1 MVVLVV
7 GGLGQLGQS
16 IKFISSKYPEITFK
30 YVDVD
35 DMDITDEVQVQHK
48 FQEIKPQYCIN
59 AAAYTAVDKAETD
72 VEKAHAINVTGVENI
87 AKACKQNNAVL
98 LHVSTDFVFDG
109 NQTKPY
115 TENDAPNPLGVYGQ
129 TKLDG
134 ERVIPTIL
142 NSYYIVRTAWLYSQ
156 FANNFMKTMIR
167 LGKERD
173 SLSVVNDQ
181 IGTPTHAVDLAEVLI
196 KIIITDH
203 KNLKSQILN
212 LESYG
217 LYHFS
222 NEGQCSWFDFA
233 KKIFEVNNIK
243 IDLLPIPTSAYPTP
257 AKRPVYSVLDKT
269 KIKTVFGIEV
279 RKWEDSLKFY
289 AV

>member
-16 IKFISSKYPEITFK
+16 IQFIAPKYPEITFK

-35 DMDITDEVQVQHK
+35 EMDITDEVQVQHK
-48 FQEIKPQYCIN
+48 FQEIKPEYCIN

-87 AKACKQNNAVL
+87 AKACKQNNTVL

-109 NQTKPY
+109 NQTTPY

-167 LGKERD
+167 LGQERD

-181 IGTPTHAVDLAEVLI
+181 IGTPTHAVDLAEALI
-196 KIIITDH
+196 KIILFNTQH
-203 KNLKSQILN
+203 PTPNT
-212 LESYG
+212 YG
-217 LYHFS
+217 VYHFS
-222 NEGQCSWFDFA
+222 NEGECSWFDFA
-233 KKIFEVNNIK
+233 AKIFEVNKIK
-243 IDLLPIPTSAYPTP
+243 INLLPIPTSGYPTP

-269 KIKTVFGIEV
+269 KIKEVFGVEIS
-279 RKWEDSLKFY
+279 KWEDSLKFY

>member
-16 IKFISSKYPEITFK
+16 IQFIATKYPEITFK

-35 DMDITDEVQVQHK
+35 EMDITDEVQVQHK

-87 AKACKQNNAVL
+87 AKACKQNNTVL

-109 NQTKPY
+109 NQTTPY

-134 ERVIPTIL
+134 EHVIPTIL
-142 NSYYIVRTAWLYSQ
+142 SKYYIVRTAWLYSQ

-167 LGKERD
+167 LGQERD

-181 IGTPTHAVDLAEVLI
+181 IGTPTHAVDLAEVLVA
-196 KIIITDH
+196 IIA
-203 KNLKSQILN
+203 KNSFSKDEN
-212 LESYG
+212 YG

-222 NEGQCSWFDFA
+222 NEGECSWFDFA
-233 KKIFEVNNIK
+233 AKIFEVNHINIE
-243 IDLLPIPTSAYPTP
+243 LTSIPTSAYPTP
-257 AKRPVYSVLDKT
+257 AKRPKYSVLDKT
-269 KIKTVFGIEV
+269 KIKKVFGVEMS
-279 RKWEDSLKFY
+279 KWQDSLVRYK
-289 AV
+289 